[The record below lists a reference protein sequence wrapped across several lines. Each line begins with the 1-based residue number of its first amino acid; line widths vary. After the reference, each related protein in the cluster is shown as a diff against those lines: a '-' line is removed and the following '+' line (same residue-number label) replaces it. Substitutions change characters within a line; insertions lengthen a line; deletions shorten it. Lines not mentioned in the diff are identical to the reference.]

1 LEIRISGLT
10 KIYPPQKIQALSNV
24 YLNVEEGEFIY
35 LIGTTGSGKTT
46 LLRTLTREI
55 LPTSGHVIIDGV
67 DLRQITNSSLP
78 YFRRDIGVVF
88 QDYKLLPN
96 LTAWENVAFVL
107 EVCGV
112 PRDIA
117 QERTDDVIDKVGLW
131 NRKNLLPEQLSGGEQ
146 QRVAIAR
153 AFVNAPHL
161 FLADEPTGN
170 LDSHTAEYVMKL
182 LLSIHASGTTVIVST
197 HDQHLVDTYR
207 QRVVELHAGRVVR
220 DEKEGRYSLSGDE

>member
-1 LEIRISGLT
+1 MEIHINGLT
-10 KIYPPQKIQALSNV
+10 KIFSPNIQALSDI
-24 YLNVEEGEFIY
+24 YLDISEGEFVY

-46 LLRTLTREI
+46 LMRMLTREV
-55 LPTSGHVIIDGV
+55 LPTRGQVSLDGI
-67 DLRQITNSSLP
+67 DLRRLSSSSLP

-112 PRDIA
+112 PRA
-117 QERTDDVIDKVGLW
+117 EARERTDDVIDKVGLW
-131 NRKNLLPEQLSGGEQ
+131 NRRGLMPDQLSGGEQ

-153 AFVNAPHL
+153 AIVNAPRL

-170 LDSHTAEYVMKL
+170 LDVHTAEYVMKL
-182 LLSIHASGTTVIVST
+182 LLSIHAAGTTVIVAT

-207 QRVVELHAGRVVR
+207 QRVVELHMGRLVR
-220 DEKEGRYSLSGDE
+220 DEREGRYSISGDL